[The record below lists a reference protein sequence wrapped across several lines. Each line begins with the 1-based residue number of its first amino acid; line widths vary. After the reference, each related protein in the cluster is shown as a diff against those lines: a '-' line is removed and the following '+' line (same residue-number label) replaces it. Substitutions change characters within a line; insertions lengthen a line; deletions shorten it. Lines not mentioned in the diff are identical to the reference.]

1 MNFQELSATVRRLER
16 DYLRFDREASR
27 LDDKGQIAGYR
38 EVIRNKVMEV
48 KDGYR
53 ECKVFILILFLFF
66 CFRII
71 FFSFKIDC

>member
-1 MNFQELSATVRRLER
+1 MNFQELSATVLRLER

-38 EVIRNKVMEV
+38 EMIRNKVMEV

-53 ECKVFILILFLFF
+53 ECKVLSFSLFF
-66 CFRII
+66 CS
-71 FFSFKIDC
+71 FSFFLN